1 MVTKL
6 ARSCESHSWNKI
18 WWINVKENEARK
30 NNKINRYI
38 NIYIYILYSVETF
51 KFSLLPRYDIY
62 LPIAYIYIYTE
73 NM

>member
-1 MVTKL
+1 M
-6 ARSCESHSWNKI
+6 
-18 WWINVKENEARK
+18 KENEARK

-62 LPIAYIYIYTE
+62 LPIAYIYIYGKYIGNVGDLLPSVGLYIRE
-73 NM
+73 LVSQF